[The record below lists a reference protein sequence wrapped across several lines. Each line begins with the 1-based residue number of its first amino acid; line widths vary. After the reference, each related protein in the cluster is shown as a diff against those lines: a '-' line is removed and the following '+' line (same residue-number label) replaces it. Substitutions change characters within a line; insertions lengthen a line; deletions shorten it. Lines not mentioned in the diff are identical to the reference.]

1 MTIHR
6 RLEERLAE
14 FEGTRGRA
22 AVRLGLPRQPRRDRR
37 AAGRGDA
44 VFSDE
49 LNHASIVDG
58 CRLSRAEV
66 VVYRH
71 RDVEHLEWS
80 LRASGGR
87 APAR

>member
-1 MTIHR
+1 MIGA
-6 RLEERLAE
+6 L
-14 FEGTRGRA
+14 
-22 AVRLGLPRQPRRDRR
+22 
-37 AAGRGDA
+37 AGRGDMI
-44 VFSDE
+44 FSDE

-80 LRASGGR
+80 MQRHRGGR
-87 APAR
+87 DGATAR